1 MAKMSSAM
9 LQKMKSVMT
18 KHKLLNGALNALQS
32 RNLKRGLGRRRRIHH
47 RRMGCARMKKH
58 SVRRKRR
65 MGGASPSPSQFL
77 QKAKTFLK
85 RHQVLSRVGQ
95 FSVPFVP
102 GPYQPLAQTAVTA
115 VKRAG
120 FGARKR
126 HMRGGMHMSMG
137 RKHGGMAVLPPAV
150 FNLATSSV
158 GVPKF

>member
-1 MAKMSSAM
+1 M

-32 RNLKRGLGRRRRIHH
+32 KNLRRGLGKRRRVHH
-47 RRMGCARMKKH
+47 RRMRKH
-58 SVRRKRR
+58 RVRRR
-65 MGGASPSPSQFL
+65 MGGANASQFL

-85 RHQVLSRVGQ
+85 RHQVLSKVGQ
-95 FSVPFVP
+95 LAVPYVA
-102 GPYQPLAQTAVTA
+102 GPYTPLAQMAVNA

-120 FGARKR
+120 YGKRR

-137 RKHGGMAVLPPAV
+137 RRRHMGGVGTLPPAV
-150 FNLATSSV
+150 FNTATASI